1 MFVACQSPP
10 PGLPPE
16 REPDYYVYHDVLG
29 HIHRPDA
36 RREMA
41 LPEHP
46 SGHIVMATEHRGF
59 RADAPIAVPRP
70 PDTLRVLLVG
80 DSHIDGVVD
89 NRDNVAAL
97 LSARWTARV
106 QERGGT
112 ATVEVVNGGT
122 GYWGPIEY
130 RHAMAV
136 WRDLEPQACIVVVF
150 DGNDFLDVLAV
161 DERAGRLALARRPGH
176 FERLEALTDSVG
188 QLVSQQL
195 NQDFVF
201 AFDPLAAKMAVEKS
215 VDALLQARESCAA
228 IGAPLFVALLPSPAT
243 IHPLSPE
250 AEAELSHDLAPEDRL
265 SGRHLVPAL
274 TAALEAAGVPVLDL
288 WPDLYSASRPPF
300 APADGAGP
308 PRLFWALDQHLSV
321 AGHRVVADAIDREW
335 GDQLLTPVLA
345 SPEGY

>member
-1 MFVACQSPP
+1 
-10 PGLPPE
+10 
-16 REPDYYVYHDVLG
+16 
-29 HIHRPDA
+29 
-36 RREMA
+36 MA

-46 SGHIVMATEHRGF
+46 NGHIVMATEHRGF

-70 PDTLRVLLVG
+70 PDTLRVLLLG

-130 RHAMAV
+130 RHAMTV
-136 WRDLEPQACIVVVF
+136 WRDLEPQACVVVVF
-150 DGNDFLDVLAV
+150 DGNDFLDVLAF
-161 DERAGRLALARRPGH
+161 DERAGRLALARRPDH
-176 FERLEALTDSVG
+176 FARLEALTDTVG

-201 AFDPLAAKMAVEKS
+201 AFDPIAAEMSVEKS
-215 VDALLQARESCAA
+215 VEALLQARESCAA
-228 IGAPLFVALLPSPAT
+228 IGAPLYVAVLPSPAT

-250 AEAELSHDLAPEDRL
+250 AETALAFDLAPEDRL
-265 SGRHLVPAL
+265 SGRRLVPQL
-274 TAALEAAGVPVLDL
+274 TARLAAADVPVLDL
-288 WPDLYSASRPPF
+288 WPALYAAARLPSAPS
-300 APADGAGP
+300 
-308 PRLFWALDQHLSV
+308 PRLYWALDQHLSV

-335 GDQLLTPVLA
+335 GDLLLAPVLVA
-345 SPEGY
+345 PEGD